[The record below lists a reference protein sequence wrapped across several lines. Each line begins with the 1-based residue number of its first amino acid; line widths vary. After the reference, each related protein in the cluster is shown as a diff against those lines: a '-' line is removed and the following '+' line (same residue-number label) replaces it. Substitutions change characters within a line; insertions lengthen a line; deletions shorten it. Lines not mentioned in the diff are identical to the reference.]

1 MSNSGLWACVATGD
15 TPMMCH
21 RVAFIPLGEATAS
34 PPKSTSTRPAA
45 MSPGDPGV
53 SDDDDG
59 SGDDEKDVFIHVLQS
74 GTGGDAASLQ
84 PKVTARRME
93 AVECGGAVLSLSVTR
108 DDRFIMVNVRPF
120 MKGALDKLHR
130 PEGRHTAPEISNE
143 IELQVWDVAT
153 KKLAFKL
160 GGHHAFTT
168 KDCPFLI
175 MAAQSAADP
184 FGDYVCSGSEEHRVF
199 VWHLRHRLLLS
210 VLKGHEDVVNSV
222 SWNPKYPGMMSS
234 CSDDGTAIIWGPR
247 VR

>member
-21 RVAFIPLGEATAS
+21 RVAFIPLGEARAS
-34 PPKSTSTRPAA
+34 PPKSA
-45 MSPGDPGV
+45 MSPGEPRGSDDD
-53 SDDDDG
+53 DDDDG
-59 SGDDEKDVFIHVLQS
+59 SGDDEKDVFIHVLRS
-74 GTGGDAASLQ
+74 GSGGDAASLQ

-93 AVECGGAVLSLSVTR
+93 VVECGGAVLSLSVTR

-120 MKGALDKLHR
+120 MKGALDKLQH

-199 VWHLRHRLLLS
+199 VWHLRHRLLLC

-222 SWNPKYPGMMSS
+222 SWNPKHAGMMAS